1 MSLSCIIIDDEA
13 HAIGELTDLIEDNDQ
28 LDLKKT
34 FMEVTNAIEYLEDEG
49 DVDVVFCDI
58 NMPNMSGLEAA
69 KLLQRFCRYLVFVT
83 GYREYSLDASGENAS
98 GYLVKPINEQ
108 RFTSLMDSFLKSDK
122 KLITYILI
130 EKNGEFFVKGG
141 RKNESVKIDLDEV
154 RYITASLNYSLVHL
168 SDNSQVMTYILLGDL
183 DKKLKNF
190 KQFFRINKSTIISMR
205 FFRKIEGKRI
215 IYNWTKI
222 QSCAPVFYKGAQLEF
237 LVLLRT
243 DERSRSGFC
252 RCNSSH
258 RRIKNVT
265 RF

>member
-13 HAIGELTDLIEDNDQ
+13 HAKGELTDLIEDNDQ

-58 NMPNMSGLEAA
+58 NMPNMNGLEAA

-98 GYLVKPINEQ
+98 GYLVKPVNEQ
-108 RFTSLMDSFLKSDK
+108 KFTSLMDSFLDKDK

-205 FFRKIEGKRI
+205 FFRKIEGNRI
-215 IYNWTKI
+215 YLKEDKLSSENESFTIGPK
-222 QSCAPVFYKGAQLEF
+222 YKAA
-237 LVLLRT
+237 LLSFIK
-243 DERSRSGFC
+243 ERSLNF
-252 RCNSSH
+252 
-258 RRIKNVT
+258 
-265 RF
+265 